1 MEMLAWLTLW
11 AVIAIPVYIFLKEL
25 YELERVQNECL
36 ELQRDI
42 NRRWD
47 IINKHTSNL
56 STEIS
61 RIHKEHNDK
70 RERVYIDGK
79 WEDW

>member
-1 MEMLAWLTLW
+1 MEALAATIMI
-11 AVIAIPVYIFLKEL
+11 AAIAIPMYFFLREL
-25 YELERVQNECL
+25 YALERIQKECL
-36 ELQRDI
+36 EIQRDI

-56 STEIS
+56 SAEIS